1 MTTTMMTMRMMTITS
16 ILLITT
22 TRESNLLLD
31 QPCWL
36 LVINLVTLDQLHR
49 WFIIIILL
57 IIIKH
62 IIIIIIINQNLI
74 TFTQIATICAW
85 TCLDPASWN
94 LQTKVVFSPSKEKN
108 EKHWKDQDVIFTL
121 KSWKAWQHWKV
132 LKFRPRLSLPA
143 DRESQTVDRYNR
155 QFVCLSYWSKDLS
168 ACIANCQFVCVS
180 YLSNCLP
187 VFLSTSLCPGEE
199 RREGQTASTTRDCR
213 WSVAIFVVIV
223 VLPLLTQ
230 QLSLFLHI
238 CFENISTTQDCR

>member
-49 WFIIIILL
+49 WFIIIIIIVILL
-57 IIIKH
+57 IIIKL

-143 DRESQTVDRYNR
+143 DRESQTVDRYNC
-155 QFVCLSYWSKDLS
+155 QFVCVSYLSKDLT

-187 VFLSTSLCPGEE
+187 VFFSTSLCPGEE
-199 RREGQTASTTRDCR
+199 RREGQTVCITRDYR
-213 WSVAIFVVIV
+213 WPSISMF
-223 VLPLLTQ
+223 
-230 QLSLFLHI
+230 I
-238 CFENISTTQDCR
+238 C